1 MVTTHGFELLREAQ
15 IEELRTTARFY
26 RHVKTGAQLLSLIND
41 DENKVF
47 GITFRTPVSDSTGVP
62 HIMEHSVLCGSRKYP
77 VKEPFIELARGSLN
91 TFLNA
96 MTYPDK
102 TAYPVAS
109 TNLQDF
115 YNLVDV
121 YLDSVLYPLISE
133 HTLQQEGWHYELEG
147 AADPLTYKGVVFNEM
162 KGVYAAPDT
171 VLGHTIQASLFPD
184 TTYAFES
191 GGHPEH
197 IPDLTYAQFK
207 AFHETFYHP
216 SNAFLYFYGDDDPD
230 ERLRLLDGWLK
241 DFDRLTVDSEIRLQP
256 RFEASRRV
264 TVPYAIG
271 PDTDAARKSM
281 VTVNWLL
288 GETTDV
294 VYSLAWQILA
304 HILAGTQAAPLRRAL
319 IDSGLGEDLAG
330 GGLTDELRQMT
341 YAQGLKGV
349 AAADVDKVEAIV
361 LDTVR
366 RLAVEGLDKETVEA
380 SLNTVEFSL
389 REINTGSYP
398 RGLAMMFWSL
408 GSWLYGGDPLAPL
421 AFEQPLEDIKARV
434 ARGERPFE
442 ALIESDLLNNHHRT
456 TVILHPDAQVGAQ
469 EEATERARLDAA
481 REGMTADDLQHVIEE
496 ARLLKELQA
505 KPDSAEALAAIP
517 SLTLADLPTTNKTIP
532 LAVEEHQ
539 GARLLY
545 HDLFT
550 NGVAYLDLAFDLRA
564 LPQDLLPYVPL
575 FGRALLEM
583 GTEREDFIKLSQ
595 RIGSK
600 TGGISRASRS
610 SLIRGTDQTAAHFF
624 LRGKGMLHQTADL
637 LDILRDVLLSVRLD
651 NQSRFRQMA
660 LEAKARQEQSIIYGG
675 HAVVA
680 SRLSARFNA
689 ADWVSEQM
697 GGLSNLYFTRG
708 LIDQIDSDW
717 PAVLAALERVRAT
730 LVNRAGLTVNV
741 TLDAD
746 NWRVFAPQLDAFLA
760 ALPARP
766 VSPQTWLP
774 TPTPDNEGLIIP
786 GQINYVGKGADL
798 YKMGYEY
805 DGSLAVVSRVLN
817 TTFLWERVRVQGGA
831 YGGFGAFDRF
841 SGVFNFL
848 SYRDPNLTETLINY
862 DEAAAYLRRLDM
874 PERELTRSIV
884 GAIGDMDTYR
894 LPDAKGWVSME
905 RYLLGESDAMRQA
918 MRDQVLSTSLSDFH
932 RFGETLEAVKDHG
945 HVVVLGAQAA
955 IESAAE
961 ARPGWL
967 TVSSVGL

>member
-1 MVTTHGFELLREAQ
+1 MATTHGFELLREAT
-15 IEELRTTARFY
+15 IAELRTTARLY

-47 GITFRTPVSDSTGVP
+47 CITFRTPLSDSTGVP

-115 YNLVDV
+115 YNLIDV
-121 YLDSVLYPLISE
+121 YLDSVLYPLIPE
-133 HTLQQEGWHYELEG
+133 HTLQQEGWHYELENP
-147 AADPLTYKGVVFNEM
+147 ADPLAYKGVVFNEM

-184 TTYAFES
+184 TAYAFES
-191 GGHPEH
+191 GGHPSH

-207 AFHETFYHP
+207 AFHDTYYHP
-216 SNAFLYFYGDDDPD
+216 SNAYIYFYGDDDPE

-241 DFDRLTVDSEIRLQP
+241 EFDHLAVDSEIGLQP
-256 RFEASRRV
+256 HFQEPRRV

-281 VTVNWLL
+281 VSVNWLL
-288 GETTDV
+288 GETTDEAYV
-294 VYSLAWQILA
+294 LAWQILA
-304 HILAGTQAAPLRRAL
+304 HILAGTQASPLRRKL

-341 YAQGLKGV
+341 YALGLKGV
-349 AAADVDKVEAIV
+349 AAADVDKVEALV

-366 RLAVEGLDKETVEA
+366 RLAAEGLDPETVAA

-398 RGLAMMFWSL
+398 RGLAMMFWAL

-421 AFEQPLEDIKARV
+421 AFEQPLADIKARV
-434 ARGERPFE
+434 ARGERYFE
-442 ALIESDLLNNHHRT
+442 DLIERDMVSNRHRT
-456 TVILHPDAQVGAQ
+456 TVILHPDPEVGAQ

-481 REGMTADDLQHVIEE
+481 REGMTPEEIQRVVEE
-496 ARLLKELQA
+496 ARLLKELQE
-505 KPDSAEALAAIP
+505 KPDSPQALATIP
-517 SLTLADLPTTNKTIP
+517 SLSLADLPKTNKPIP
-532 LAVEEHQ
+532 LAVEQRQ
-539 GARLLY
+539 GATLLY

-564 LPQDLLPYVPL
+564 LPQDLLPYVSL

-583 GTEREDFIKLSQ
+583 GTEREDFIRLSQ

-600 TGGISRASRS
+600 TGGIGRASRA
-610 SLIRGTDQTAAHFF
+610 SLIRGTNQTAAHFF
-624 LRGKGMLHQTADL
+624 LRGKGMPHQTGDL

-660 LEAKARQEQSIIYGG
+660 LEAKARQEQSIIYSG
-675 HAVVA
+675 HAVVG
-680 SRLSARFNA
+680 SRLSAKFNA
-689 ADWVSEQM
+689 ADWVSEQL
-697 GGLSNLYFTRG
+697 GGLSNLYFTRR
-708 LIDQIDSDW
+708 LIDHIDSDW
-717 PAVLAALERVRAT
+717 STVLAALERIRAT
-730 LVNRAGLTVNV
+730 LVNRAALTVNV

-746 NWRVFAPQLDAFLA
+746 NWRTFAPQLDAFLA
-760 ALPARP
+760 ALPAQP
-766 VSPQTWLP
+766 VTPQAWLP
-774 TPTPDNEGLIIP
+774 TPAPDNEGLIIP

-798 YKMGYEY
+798 YKLGYQY

-831 YGGFGAFDRF
+831 YGGFGSFDRF

-848 SYRDPNLTETLINY
+848 SYRDPNLTETLVNY
-862 DEAAAYLRRLDM
+862 DEAAAYLQRLDM
-874 PERELTRSIV
+874 PEQELTRTIV

-905 RYLLGESDAMRQA
+905 RYLLGESDEMRQA
-918 MRDQVLSTSLSDFH
+918 MRDQVLSATIADFH